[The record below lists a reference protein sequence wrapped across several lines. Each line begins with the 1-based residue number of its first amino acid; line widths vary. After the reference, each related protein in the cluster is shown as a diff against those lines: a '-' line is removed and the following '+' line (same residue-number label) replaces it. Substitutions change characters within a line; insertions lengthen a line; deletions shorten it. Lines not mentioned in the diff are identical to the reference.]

1 MDQVEE
7 IKGKTDIVE
16 LIQEYVPLK
25 RAGRNYK
32 GLCPF
37 HGEKTPSFM
46 VNPELQ
52 IFKCFGCG
60 EGGDAYSFLQ
70 RIEGMEFGEALRN
83 LADRVG
89 VKLVSYRPSQ
99 QEELK
104 DTLLQTNYLAGEY
117 YHYVLTK
124 HNLGIQAREYLK
136 DRGVTNEAIE
146 IFKLGFAPEG
156 WDFLLSYLSGK
167 KGFKEED
174 IERAG
179 LAIKSQS
186 DKETKKQSYYD
197 RFRNRIMFP
206 LNNPRGQTVG
216 FSGRVM
222 PGADEKA
229 GGKYV
234 NTPETE
240 IYHKSGI
247 LYGYDLARSAIKAE
261 NTSVLVEGQ
270 MDVIGSWQ
278 AGVPNSVGVG
288 GTALTDRQIELLKRV
303 GETVIM
309 ALDADQA
316 GDAAA
321 RKGIEAAGKTGLIV
335 KVVDIR
341 KGRKYKDPGEW
352 ATDDPDGWKEA
363 VKKAVVVYDFYLD
376 SAVSRHGLDVV
387 GKTRIGREL
396 LPIWRNIEDE
406 IVKAHYVKKL
416 AEVLG
421 VEEEDV
427 RQQMA
432 KVQAPSTKH
441 QNPNN
446 FQAPS
451 TKTQKSRREVVEE
464 YIVGLALRGS
474 KANLLAT
481 KPMNQMI
488 KTDFW
493 KKVIDQVAGFKP
505 QTPIRELIKQM
516 PAELRGRVEELMLNE
531 EEPAGDE
538 WEKEWKE
545 AAGELETIGIREQIT
560 GYKHQ
565 EGKMKEV
572 AKLAKRLSELTGGK

>member
-396 LPIWRNIEDE
+396 LPIWKNIEDE

-421 VEEEDV
+421 VEEEDI

-432 KVQAPSTKH
+432 KSQVPKLNSQIPK
-441 QNPNN
+441 NN
-446 FQAPS
+446 QM
-451 TKTQKSRREVVEE
+451 TNERMKKSRREVVEE

>member
-186 DKETKKQSYYD
+186 DRETKKQSYYD

-396 LPIWRNIEDE
+396 LPIWKNIEDE

-421 VEEEDV
+421 VEEEDI
-427 RQQMA
+427 RQQMV
-432 KVQAPSTKH
+432 KSQVPKLNSQIPK
-441 QNPNN
+441 NN
-446 FQAPS
+446 QM
-451 TKTQKSRREVVEE
+451 TNERMKKSRREVVEE

>member
-124 HNLGIQAREYLK
+124 HNLGKQAREYLK

-186 DKETKKQSYYD
+186 DRETKKQSYYD

-421 VEEEDV
+421 VEEEDI

-432 KVQAPSTKH
+432 KSQVPKLNSQIPK
-441 QNPNN
+441 NN
-446 FQAPS
+446 QM
-451 TKTQKSRREVVEE
+451 TNERMKKSRREVVEE

>member
-288 GTALTDRQIELLKRV
+288 GTALTDRQIEL
-303 GETVIM
+303 
-309 ALDADQA
+309 
-316 GDAAA
+316 
-321 RKGIEAAGKTGLIV
+321 GLIV

-505 QTPIRELIKQM
+505 QTPIR
-516 PAELRGRVEELMLNE
+516 
-531 EEPAGDE
+531 
-538 WEKEWKE
+538 
-545 AAGELETIGIREQIT
+545 
-560 GYKHQ
+560 
-565 EGKMKEV
+565 
-572 AKLAKRLSELTGGK
+572 

>member
-124 HNLGIQAREYLK
+124 HNLGKQAREYLK

-421 VEEEDV
+421 VEEEDI

-432 KVQAPSTKH
+432 KSQVPKLNSQIPK
-441 QNPNN
+441 NN
-446 FQAPS
+446 QM
-451 TKTQKSRREVVEE
+451 TNERMKKSRREVVEE

>member
-186 DKETKKQSYYD
+186 DRETKKQSYYD

-421 VEEEDV
+421 VEEEDI
-427 RQQMA
+427 RQQMV
-432 KVQAPSTKH
+432 KSQVPKLNSQIPK
-441 QNPNN
+441 NN
-446 FQAPS
+446 QM
-451 TKTQKSRREVVEE
+451 TNERMKKSRREVVEE

>member
-421 VEEEDV
+421 VEEEDI

-432 KVQAPSTKH
+432 KSQVPKLNSQIPK
-441 QNPNN
+441 NN
-446 FQAPS
+446 QM
-451 TKTQKSRREVVEE
+451 TNERMKKSRREVVEE

>member
-186 DKETKKQSYYD
+186 DRETKKQSYYD

-421 VEEEDV
+421 VEEEDI

-432 KVQAPSTKH
+432 KSQVPKLNSQIPK
-441 QNPNN
+441 NN
-446 FQAPS
+446 QM
-451 TKTQKSRREVVEE
+451 TNERMKKSRREVVEE

>member
-186 DKETKKQSYYD
+186 DRETKKQSYYD

-278 AGVPNSVGVG
+278 AGVPNNVGVG

-421 VEEEDV
+421 VEEEDI

-432 KVQAPSTKH
+432 KSQVPKLNSQIPK
-441 QNPNN
+441 NN
-446 FQAPS
+446 QM
-451 TKTQKSRREVVEE
+451 TNERMKKSRREVVEE

>member
-60 EGGDAYSFLQ
+60 EGGDVYSFLQ

-124 HNLGIQAREYLK
+124 HNLGKQAREYLK

-421 VEEEDV
+421 VEEEDI

-432 KVQAPSTKH
+432 KSQVPKLNSQIPK
-441 QNPNN
+441 NN
-446 FQAPS
+446 QM
-451 TKTQKSRREVVEE
+451 TNERMKKSRREVVEE